1 MKRRDT
7 LATIAVT
14 LLALAGVVL
23 PAGTAAA
30 QTARDLVGTWM
41 NVSNINIR
49 ADGSRVD
56 TFGSNSKGMI
66 VFDNDGRYSSITLS
80 ANLPKFASG
89 NRNTG
94 TAEENKAIVQ
104 GSIAHFGTYSV
115 ADKVI
120 TLKVEGSTWPAWT
133 GTDQKRPIISF
144 TGDDIKWG
152 VAASIGGT
160 TEVGWKRVK

>member
-7 LATIAVT
+7 LATTAVT

-66 VFDNDGRYSSITLS
+66 VFGNDGRYSSITLS
-80 ANLPKFASG
+80 ANLPKFASSASS
-89 NRNTG
+89 RTCVHSL
-94 TAEENKAIVQ
+94 AYLENSK
-104 GSIAHFGTYSV
+104 
-115 ADKVI
+115 I
-120 TLKVEGSTWPAWT
+120 T
-133 GTDQKRPIISF
+133 
-144 TGDDIKWG
+144 
-152 VAASIGGT
+152 GGT
-160 TEVGWKRVK
+160 S